1 MDAAAMVE
9 DSRKLKQGFI
19 IATLASTIAGTFTTG
34 INLFDR
40 LEEKRRNRK
49 QRKVDKS
56 QNQKIKE
63 LEGRLNDKIE
73 RVNQNAERA
82 NENAHT
88 IEKLQ
93 QQPER
98 GRIRDDDLRD
108 SLGQGGPMV
117 KREYDRHYAAMGP
130 QFAEGDLIAQNQLQ
144 SQVITLQS
152 TVIKLLEEALYTGQ
166 PPDMAKLYNASELA
180 RIGSIRALRDQ
191 AQRLQSSLP
200 RNQGLR
206 PADRGRP
213 IGLIRRT
220 SSTPTLRSS
229 TTSTS
234 TTTDTSTISSS
245 DNPSTT
251 TGYRS
256 AVRQRDPRDQYYGV
270 AAGRFDPPRKSLTYP
285 NQPNSTYAGEDPEE
299 EYQKSGPLF
308 CVYAKDL
315 QQNPHMRLDE
325 AIFFSSSPGC
335 PACGGCIPANTARQV
350 TVGGGHII
358 DKEVV
363 VTERVTRRGSMAVT
377 VGGAPVPVTE
387 LVKRFEDRAYLLT
400 PRFVAK
406 CHRPGAE
413 RGSNGKGYA
422 CYLCFRNRER
432 DTLLKTVRGL
442 VGHVRDKHDV
452 GEYEDEADIRRV

>member
-63 LEGRLNDKIE
+63 LEGRLNEKIE
-73 RVNQNAERA
+73 RVNENAERA
-82 NENAHT
+82 NENAHH
-88 IEKLQ
+88 IEQLQ
-93 QQPER
+93 QHHHPER

-144 SQVITLQS
+144 AQVITMQS
-152 TVIKLLEEALYTGQ
+152 TVIKILQEALLTGD

-191 AQRLQSSLP
+191 AQRLQSSHP
-200 RNQGLR
+200 RHQGLR

-213 IGLIRRT
+213 VGLIRRT
-220 SSTPTLRSS
+220 SSTPSLRSS
-229 TTSTS
+229 ITNTS
-234 TTTDTSTISSS
+234 TTTDTSTIS
-245 DNPSTT
+245 
-251 TGYRS
+251 
-256 AVRQRDPRDQYYGV
+256 
-270 AAGRFDPPRKSLTYP
+270 K
-285 NQPNSTYAGEDPEE
+285 DPEE

-308 CVYAKDL
+308 CLYAKDL

-325 AIFFSSSPGC
+325 ALFFPSSPGC

-377 VGGAPVPVTE
+377 VGGAPAPVTE

-432 DTLLKTVRGL
+432 DTLLRTVRGL

-452 GEYEDEADIRRV
+452 GEYEDEVDIRRV